1 MPPSFLVEVEQP
13 PKTRSMYQ
21 LWYLENNNIEGEGCR
36 HLSQSKWDKLQIL
49 NLSISY
55 GI

>member
-13 PKTRSMYQ
+13 PITLPTYQ
-21 LWYLENNNIEGEGCR
+21 LWYLGSNNIGAEGCR
-36 HLSQSKWDKLQIL
+36 HLSQSKWNNLQTL
-49 NLSISY
+49 NLGISY